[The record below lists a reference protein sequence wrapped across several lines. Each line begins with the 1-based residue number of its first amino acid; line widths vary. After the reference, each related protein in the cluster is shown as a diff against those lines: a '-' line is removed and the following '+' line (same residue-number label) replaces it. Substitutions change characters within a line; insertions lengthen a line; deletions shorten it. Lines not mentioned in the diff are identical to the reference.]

1 MGYVFL
7 VSLFS
12 MAKQFGPLYLY
23 SKDKSA
29 ATVIDMYA
37 NMWICM
43 IWYSRYY
50 VWMKLKSILVQSIP
64 NLYKFDPNCTH
75 ILKQSESNNN
85 R

>member
-1 MGYVFL
+1 MFVFKLPLKMGKQEDGLCFW

-43 IWYSRYY
+43 I
-50 VWMKLKSILVQSIP
+50 
-64 NLYKFDPNCTH
+64 
-75 ILKQSESNNN
+75 
-85 R
+85 